1 MRAMPPPWGGKLK
14 VRRRVDDKR
23 GRGKGK
29 REG

>member
-14 VRRRVDDKR
+14 VRRRVDDNGEE
-23 GRGKGK
+23 GRGK